1 MLVFGDFKI
10 HHNYWLYI
18 LAEPI
23 DLVNSYNFPVA
34 DYLTQM
40 VKFPSQITDGDS
52 HSSAVLNLFISSDAN
67 TSSTMAYPSLRNFDV
82 PVLVSIDFPSKS
94 QQNTLF
100 HLIAYDYCCAVCNG
114 LFDHLRD
121 VWWED
126 TLKLSASAA
135 ASDLCEWVQVR
146 IDVYIPHHK
155 YHVKLHSSAAFA
167 ATIVHRNHF
176 FPLHQQNK
184 SSESKRKFRQSS
196 SKWFLKLL
204 NLHMLIKEKSL

>member
-1 MLVFGDFKI
+1 MQITLLR
-10 HHNYWLYI
+10 WL
-18 LAEPI
+18 
-23 DLVNSYNFPVA
+23 NS
-34 DYLTQM
+34 LLRLQM
-40 VKFPSQITDGDS
+40 VILTVLLFWIYLFLLMQILLLQWLTLRWEILMFLSQFPLTF
-52 HSSAVLNLFISSDAN
+52 H
-67 TSSTMAYPSLRNFDV
+67 
-82 PVLVSIDFPSKS
+82 
-94 QQNTLF
+94 QNHNRIPF
-100 HLIAYDYCCAVCNG
+100 HLIAYDYSCAVCNG

>member
-1 MLVFGDFKI
+1 MQITLLR
-10 HHNYWLYI
+10 WL
-18 LAEPI
+18 
-23 DLVNSYNFPVA
+23 NS
-34 DYLTQM
+34 LLRLQM
-40 VKFPSQITDGDS
+40 VILTVLLFWIYLFLLMQILLLQWLT
-52 HSSAVLNLFISSDAN
+52 
-67 TSSTMAYPSLRNFDV
+67 PLRNFDV
-82 PVLVSIDFPSKS
+82 PVSVSIDFPSKS

-100 HLIAYDYCCAVCNG
+100 HLIAYDYSCAVCNG